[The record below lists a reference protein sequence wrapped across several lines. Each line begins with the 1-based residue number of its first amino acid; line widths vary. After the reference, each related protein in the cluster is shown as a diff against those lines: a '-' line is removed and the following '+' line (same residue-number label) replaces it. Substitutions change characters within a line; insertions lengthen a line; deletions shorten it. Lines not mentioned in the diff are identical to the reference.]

1 MLPYTG
7 DYTEHF
13 DSEKPSLTFYSF
25 TPRSLMRG
33 GMYQMDDELAALLI
47 EAHRNIGFL
56 EGLVEY
62 APNKE
67 AFAELMLLKEC
78 TYSHMID
85 YDGPDL
91 KEILTIRGTDKG
103 NITPIMNLEAAYSA
117 AANLEIHA
125 PDLSQICGIAL
136 NGESENTPIDVR
148 AHQTFWLGA
157 KTNLKGYNPTAP
169 DAVLPALADIS
180 AYLYNDH
187 NTDPLIKAA
196 LVHYQFEM
204 IHPFE
209 RYNGIVGRI
218 LVPMVLRDVI
228 GDARQLICLSECLY
242 HNKNEYFDLLRS
254 TQYSGGY
261 IRWIKFFVNA
271 VGQAAKRSAE
281 QLIQYEQAIAEAED
295 RLIHIGNLPKS
306 VYSVLEHLKRFPI
319 TTVSS
324 AAKNTGLSFNSVSK
338 AMSMMLEHDIVIQ
351 SGNDI
356 RNRIWIHKSIGQTY
370 SMFSHDRR

>member
-7 DYTEHF
+7 DYTEHI
-13 DSEKPSLTFYSF
+13 DPEKPNLTFYSF
-25 TPRSLMRG
+25 TPRPLMRG
-33 GMYQMDDELAALLI
+33 DMYQMDDELAALLI

-56 EGLVEY
+56 EGLVKY

-67 AFAELMLLKEC
+67 AFAELILLKEC

-85 YDGPDL
+85 YDSPDFI
-91 KEILTIRGTDKG
+91 EVLTSRGTGKG
-103 NITPIMNLEAAYSA
+103 NITPITNLEAAYKA
-117 AANLEIHA
+117 AANLEINA
-125 PDLSQICGIAL
+125 PDLSRICGIAL
-136 NGESENTPIDVR
+136 NGESENNPIDVR
-148 AHQTFWLGA
+148 DHQIFWLSA

-218 LVPMVLRDVI
+218 IVPMMLRDVV
-228 GDARQLICLSECLY
+228 GEAMPLICLSEYLY

-271 VGQAAKRSAE
+271 VRHAAKQFTK
-281 QLIQYEQAIAEAED
+281 QLMQYEQIVAED
-295 RLIHIGNLPKS
+295 CKRLLGISNSPKS
-306 VYSVLEHLKRFPI
+306 VYSVYECLKEFP
-319 TTVSS
+319 VLNSS
-324 AAKNTGLSFNSVSK
+324 VASKNVGLSFNSVSK
-338 AMSMMLEHDIVIQ
+338 AMYILQGHGFITQMGDS
-351 SGNDI
+351 S
-356 RNRIWIHKSIGQTY
+356 RNKIWVHSLLADVFTCTNE
-370 SMFSHDRR
+370 

>member
-13 DSEKPSLTFYSF
+13 DPEKPSLTFYSF
-25 TPRSLMRG
+25 TPRPLMRG

-47 EAHRNIGFL
+47 EAHRNFGFL
-56 EGLVEY
+56 EGLVKY

-67 AFAELMLLKEC
+67 AFAKLMLLKEC

-85 YDGPDL
+85 YDGPDF
-91 KEILTIRGTDKG
+91 KEILTIRGTGKG
-103 NITPIMNLEAAYSA
+103 DITPITNLEMAYKTAKSMEVA
-117 AANLEIHA
+117 A
-125 PDLSQICGIAL
+125 PDLSRICGIAL
-136 NGESENTPIDVR
+136 NGESENNPIDVR
-148 AHQTFWLGA
+148 DHQTFWLGA
-157 KTNLKGYNPTAP
+157 KTNLKGYNPTEP

-187 NTDPLIKAA
+187 NADPLIKAA

-218 LVPMVLRDVI
+218 LVPMVLRDTI
-228 GDARQLICLSECLY
+228 GEAMPLICLPEYLY
-242 HNKNEYFDLLRS
+242 HNKNEYFDLLRT

-271 VGQAAKRSAE
+271 VGKVAKKSAE
-281 QLIQYEQAIAEAED
+281 LMTQYERIVALDEH
-295 RLIHIGNLPKS
+295 RLMEISKLPKS
-306 VYSVLEHLKRFPI
+306 ILEVYNYLKCVPVTTI
-319 TTVSS
+319 TVAERKLGFSFNTVSKLFHS
-324 AAKNTGLSFNSVSK
+324 LQSYG
-338 AMSMMLEHDIVIQ
+338 IVECHEP
-351 SGNDI
+351 SY
-356 RNRIWIHKSIGQTY
+356 RNRVFRHSELENLINA
-370 SMFSHDRR
+370 D